1 MSTENTHDSTV
12 KIQDSTRLFVEDSIV
27 QVMEPQIP
35 LNLKSVPVGLAMY
48 LCEKLDAKIV
58 DKHKAWH
65 TAA

>member
-35 LNLKSVPVGLAMY
+35 LNPKSVPVGLAMY
-48 LCEKLDAKIV
+48 LGEKLDAKIV
-58 DKHKAWH
+58 DKHKACH